1 MSWIGVGLVAGGTA
15 LSAGGN
21 MLGQYG
27 ALKNAS
33 SEASAAN
40 SVLASNILTQ
50 QGYQNKNNNALQTD
64 LDNYQPA
71 TQSADLATAQGARG
85 AADAANITPTNAGS
99 VPLSPGAP
107 AAVSNAYAQRG
118 AAANTFA
125 TNEATADG
133 NLGGYGDTWLQN
145 SLGDQSAGRTIGV
158 NNDLSGIEQ
167 SLLSPEQ
174 QLAETQAYQ
183 SPSIWGPLLTGAGGI
198 MASAGGSKLG
208 GTAPAAPAPAAP
220 AMTGPSVWNTATA
233 YMNPTGQQ

>member
-50 QGYQNKNNNALQTD
+50 KGYQDSNENTLQSDLNNYA
-64 LDNYQPA
+64 PA
-71 TQSADLATAQGARG
+71 TQGADLATAQGARG

-107 AAVSNAYAQRG
+107 PAVSQAYAQRG

-125 TNEATADG
+125 KNEATADG
-133 NLGGYGDTWLQN
+133 NLGGYGDTWLNN
-145 SLGDQSAGRTIGV
+145 SLGDQSANRTIGV
-158 NNDLSGIEQ
+158 NNDLSGIES
-167 SLLSPEQ
+167 SLLAPEQ

-183 SPSIWGPLLTGAGGI
+183 TPSIWGPLLTGAGGI

-208 GTAPAAPAPAAP
+208 GSMGTSAPAAAAPNANVWSTGAPAIQ
-220 AMTGPSVWNTATA
+220 
-233 YMNPTGQQ
+233 YLGQQ